1 MMHLQM
7 LDMTTIIVALIS
19 SGAVASILTVALT
32 RRDRLSHAYTEL
44 TAAQSNMQDEI
55 DAQDAKLSKLFD
67 ENDALRR
74 TLHAYE
80 DKDLERT
87 RYIRGLYH
95 WMDGLCQ
102 EEGLVYVRTHPKPS
116 LPDSMRADFPRF
128 GQQ

>member
-1 MMHLQM
+1 MFHLEM
-7 LDMTTIIVALIS
+7 LDMTTIVVALLS
-19 SGAVASILTVALT
+19 SGAVASILTVFLT

-44 TAAQSNMQDEI
+44 TAAQSNMQAEI
-55 DAQDAKLSKLFD
+55 DAQDKKLAKLFD
-67 ENDALRR
+67 ENDVLRR

-102 EEGLVYVRTHPKPS
+102 EEGLAYVRTHPKPS

>member
-1 MMHLQM
+1 MFHLEM
-7 LDMTTIIVALIS
+7 LDMTTIVVALLS
-19 SGAVASILTVALT
+19 SGAVASVLTVVLT

-44 TAAQSNMQDEI
+44 TKAQSNMQEEI
-55 DAQDAKLSKLFD
+55 DAQDAKLSRLFK
-67 ENDALRR
+67 ENDSLRD

-102 EEGLVYVRTHPKPS
+102 EEGLAYVRTHPKPS
-116 LPDSMRADFPRF
+116 LPDSMRVDFPRF
-128 GQQ
+128 NQ

>member
-1 MMHLQM
+1 MNLET
-7 LDMTTIIVALIS
+7 LDITTILVALL
-19 SGAVASILTVALT
+19 SGGVAASILTVVLT

-44 TAAQSNMQDEI
+44 TQAQSNMQAEI
-55 DAQDAKLSKLFD
+55 DAQDKKLSTLFD
-67 ENDALRR
+67 ENDALRH

-102 EEGLVYVRTHPKPS
+102 EEGIAYVRNHPKPS
-116 LPDSMRADFPRF
+116 LPDSMRVDFPRF
-128 GQQ
+128 N

>member
-1 MMHLQM
+1 
-7 LDMTTIIVALIS
+7 V
-19 SGAVASILTVALT
+19 LT

-44 TAAQSNMQDEI
+44 TQAQSNMQAEI
-55 DAQDAKLSKLFD
+55 DAQDKKLSTLFD

-74 TLHAYE
+74 TLRAYE

-102 EEGLVYVRTHPKPS
+102 EEGLAYVRTHPKPH
-116 LPDSMRADFPRF
+116 LPDSMRVDFPRF
-128 GQQ
+128 N

>member
-1 MMHLQM
+1 MFHLEM

-19 SGAVASILTVALT
+19 SGAVASIMTLFLT

-44 TAAQSNMQDEI
+44 TEAQSNMQSEI
-55 DAQDAKLSKLFD
+55 DAQDHKLTVLFR
-67 ENDALRR
+67 ENDTLRS

-102 EEGLVYVRTHPKPS
+102 EEGLSYVKTHPKPS
-116 LPDSMRADFPRF
+116 LPASMRSDFPKF
-128 GQQ
+128 LG